1 VTTKEEADHSLPY
14 LVAAALIDREM
25 TPAQYSEERLRG
37 ADVQALLQR
46 VEVHSDPALSAAFP
60 EHQGVRV
67 EVLLRDGGTRSLA
80 KPDYEGP
87 SSWEALEAK
96 YRSLGGPAATID
108 VVKRLDEV
116 PVAELA
122 AVL

>member
-1 VTTKEEADHSLPY
+1 
-14 LVAAALIDREM
+14 M
-25 TPAQYSEERLRG
+25 TPAQYSEETPRG
-37 ADVQALLQR
+37 ADVQSLLQR
-46 VEVHSDPALSAAFP
+46 VEVRSDPALSAAFP

-67 EVLLRDGGTRSLA
+67 DVLLRDGGTRSLA

-96 YRSLGGPAATID
+96 YRALGGPTAAID

-122 AVL
+122 AEL